1 MVQTYPKI
9 HEQFSTSHSSHTHTF
24 QYGDEGLMTFDTFL
38 VQQQKDD
45 DQVLSYDEFVHQVHS
60 NVDRT
65 SWTAPEYSAN
75 TPEGHP
81 QTYAAM
87 SVLESEGNLET
98 YEYAP
103 YAVCCSRKQRRG
115 KGEGRCIFG

>member
-1 MVQTYPKI
+1 MLP
-9 HEQFSTSHSSHTHTF
+9 HPPAPHPLSTITTPPPTHHTHSVTPRD
-24 QYGDEGLMTFDTFL
+24 Q
-38 VQQQKDD
+38 DD